1 MCLIFLLELF
11 KQFYNL
17 WIADS
22 LQEGNQKIF
31 QEKYEHITSELFHY
45 VLFYVY
51 IMCYI
56 TFVMTFKL
64 NYLKG

>member
-17 WIADS
+17 WVADS
-22 LQEGNQKIF
+22 LQGGNQKIF

-45 VLFYVY
+45 VLFY
-51 IMCYI
+51 IC
-56 TFVMTFKL
+56 
-64 NYLKG
+64 